1 MMNAGVLTGL
11 LRKEFAQLFRDKIMM
26 LVVLWLYTV
35 EIVMCPL
42 ALTFDVKNSP
52 LAIVDHDR
60 TSASRALVERFT
72 ATEAFDFVAALDRKS
87 DAEDWLDRGEANLIL
102 ILPSG
107 FQRTLVRGDPAS
119 YQVLIDG
126 SNSNVAANVKAYVHG
141 INALYL
147 RDQFGAGPIVIN
159 GLKAVTRVWY
169 NPEQSSVQFMA
180 LSMIALAGM
189 MVGTA
194 LPAASLVREKEQG
207 TIEQLLVTPIRTWQL
222 FLAKILPP
230 LIMCLLAIFPGI
242 LLGTWL
248 FDLPMR
254 GNFGFF
260 LLQSALFLVSAIAL
274 GVFIGV
280 YSQTLQQA
288 LLLSFFGLFP
298 ILFLSGTVTPI
309 ESMPVFLQTLSRL
322 SPLRYYMD
330 MLLGVFL
337 KGAGWRELWP
347 ESLALVLIAL
357 VLFGSALF
365 AFKRR
370 YA

>member
-1 MMNAGVLTGL
+1 MMSTRVLSGL
-11 LRKEFAQLFRDKIMM
+11 LRKEFAQFFRDKIM
-26 LVVLWLYTV
+26 LFIVLWLYTV
-35 EIVMCPL
+35 EIVICPL
-42 ALTFDVKNSP
+42 ALTFDVRNSP
-52 LAIVDHDR
+52 LAVVDHDR
-60 TSASRALVERFT
+60 TPASRALVQRFT
-72 ATEAFDFVAALDRKS
+72 ATDAFDFVAALDRES
-87 DAEDWLDRGEANLIL
+87 DAEDWLDRGAASLVL
-102 ILPSG
+102 VLPPG
-107 FQRTLVRGDPAS
+107 LQRALVRGEPAS

-126 SNSNVAANVKAYVHG
+126 SNSNVAANLRAYVHH

-147 RDQFGAGPIVIN
+147 RDRFGTESVAIN
-159 GLKAVTRVWY
+159 GLQAVTRVWY
-169 NPEQSSVQFMA
+169 NPEQSSTLFMA
-180 LSMIALAGM
+180 LSMLALAGM

-222 FLAKILPP
+222 FLAKTLPP
-230 LIMCLLAIFPGI
+230 LIMCLLAIFPGV
-242 LLGTWL
+242 LLATWL
-248 FDLPMR
+248 FDVPMR

-260 LLQSALFLVSAIAL
+260 LLQSAIFLESAIAL

-309 ESMPVFLQTLSRL
+309 ESMPAFLQALSAL

-330 MLLGVFL
+330 ILLGVFL

-347 ESLALVLIAL
+347 QTLALALIAMT
-357 VLFGSALF
+357 LFASALF
-365 AFKRR
+365 TFKRR
-370 YA
+370 YL